1 MHRVRT
7 VALASILTIGTSFV
21 VCAQQATEMEP
32 KSRCDQL
39 LAYWDQRSASK
50 GEGAS
55 GSDMARKAAGLDC
68 DNRRYA
74 DGIKRMENLLRQYRY
89 PVPAP
94 QP

>member
-1 MHRVRT
+1 MRHLNGIAA
-7 VALASILTIGTSFV
+7 ALAV
-21 VCAQQATEMEP
+21 VVPAITFAQQADMEP
-32 KSRCDQL
+32 RARCAQL

-55 GSDMARKAAGLDC
+55 GSDMTRKSAGLDC

-74 DGIKRMENLLRQYRY
+74 DGIKRMEDLLRQNRY
-89 PVPAP
+89 PVPPP

>member
-7 VALASILTIGTSFV
+7 AALAGIMALGTPAV
-21 VCAQQATEMEP
+21 GIAQPAEMEP
-32 KSRCDQL
+32 RARCAQL

-55 GSDMARKAAGLDC
+55 GSDMARKSAGLDC

-74 DGIKRMENLLRQYRY
+74 DGIKRMEDLLRQYRY
-89 PVPAP
+89 PVPPP